1 MEQNTDIAIVIPT
14 SRPLVL
20 HRALAS
26 LSSQTDKGFR
36 VYVISWKKDERTTEI
51 VSDFEDSLDIR
62 YFSFDDATPSS
73 LSALQKMGL
82 SLLGDEDF
90 VMFLSDDNEL
100 TPKCIKRFRTH
111 PLTPSPREWGL
122 DSRKINYYRK

>member
-1 MEQNTDIAIVIPT
+1 MEQKTDIAIVIPT

-73 LSALQKMGL
+73 LSALQKKPFRKCRL
-82 SLLGDEDF
+82 ADLPRPGDKDHLP
-90 VMFLSDDNEL
+90 VTVKMV
-100 TPKCIKRFRTH
+100 
-111 PLTPSPREWGL
+111 L
-122 DSRKINYYRK
+122 DQTLIDSFHGCVL